1 MMSQRILV
9 FEDSATELAVIVGAL
24 RSSGFE
30 VMTAGD
36 GEQALTMMGA
46 TSPDLVVL
54 DIILPKSNGYT
65 VCRKLKQKPE
75 WKHIPVVMLSS
86 KDQESDV
93 YWGKKQGADAYL
105 TKPFVPQELVAQ
117 VRSLL

>member
-1 MMSQRILV
+1 
-9 FEDSATELAVIVGAL
+9 
-24 RSSGFE
+24 
-30 VMTAGD
+30 
-36 GEQALTMMGA
+36 
-46 TSPDLVVL
+46 
-54 DIILPKSNGYT
+54 
-65 VCRKLKQKPE
+65 
-75 WKHIPVVMLSS
+75 MLSS